1 MRTSPPARDAG
12 RAAAAAAR
20 LQELAQAGELD
31 DLLRRLDV
39 ELLTLHGS
47 AAETEPLRPPADVDV
62 AVLHGPQ
69 GDLLATIGALVTLLE
84 LDEVDV
90 MDLRRAGPVA
100 RAQALGPGCVPLYES
115 RSGLYAEHQMRA
127 LTERMETA
135 WLRRLDLELLA
146 QPRIEGGRTD

>member
-1 MRTSPPARDAG
+1 MRTSPPVRDRS
-12 RAAAAAAR
+12 RAAAAAGR

-31 DLLRRLDV
+31 DLLQRLGV

-47 AAETEPLRPPADVDV
+47 AVESQPLRPPADLDI
-62 AVLHGPQ
+62 AVLHGPH
-69 GDLLATIGALVTLLE
+69 GDLLETIGALVQLLG

-100 RAQALGPGCVPLYES
+100 KAQALGPVCVPLYES

-135 WLRRLDLELLA
+135 WLRRLDLRLLA
-146 QPRIEGGRTD
+146 Q